1 VDPTVETLRALPLL
15 AGVSD
20 DALARLAGHAAE
32 VVAPAGA
39 VLVEIGQPGAGLLVL
54 EEGELRVELPGGDVV
69 SLGPGEFV
77 GELSLLI
84 DVPHT
89 ARVRAATDVRC
100 LAIARADFTALLD
113 DDPRVAVAML
123 PVLARRLFDRLGD

>member
-1 VDPTVETLRALPLL
+1 M
-15 AGVSD
+15 
-20 DALARLAGHAAE
+20 
-32 VVAPAGA
+32 

-84 DVPHT
+84 DEPRA
-89 ARVRAATDVRC
+89 ARVRAGTDVRC
-100 LAIARADFTALLD
+100 WAIARADFTALLD

-123 PVLARRLFDRLGD
+123 PVLARRLFDRLGG